1 MKSIKKID
9 AVISKIT
16 DLTKTAKEIKLT
28 LNEPLPFIAGEFVNV
43 FLEHHGQD
51 FRRAFSISS
60 DDNNNNEINLSIRL
74 TLNGTVTPL
83 FWQEDFTGRRVKVM
97 GPLGLN
103 TADKMLSNKIYL
115 FGFGIGA
122 GVVRSLAM
130 HHLRNFNLQSLVII
144 TGNRS
149 ETEIVHQDYF
159 DGLKND
165 GRVTVQYVIS
175 DPVPNS
181 LNLKGYIQEHLFGFD
196 FNDADVY
203 ICGQMVACEA
213 LKAKIN
219 EYRPVN
225 CAFFVEAFH

>member
-1 MKSIKKID
+1 MKYIKKID

-16 DLTKTAKEIKLT
+16 DLTKTAKELKLT
-28 LNEPLPFIAGEFVNV
+28 LSEPLPFIAGEFINI
-43 FLEHHGQD
+43 FLEHNGQE

-60 DDNNNNEINLSIRL
+60 DDENNKEINLSIRL
-74 TLNGTVTPL
+74 TLNGAVTPL
-83 FWQEDFTGRRVKVM
+83 FWQEDFTGCKVKVM

-103 TADKMLSNKIYL
+103 TADKMFSNKIYL

-122 GVVRSLAM
+122 GVVKALAT
-130 HHLRNFNLQSLVII
+130 HHLRNDNLQSLTII

-165 GRVTVQYVIS
+165 GRVTVQYAIS
-175 DPVPNS
+175 DSVPNS
-181 LNLKGYIQEHLFGFD
+181 LNLKGYIQDHLFGYD
-196 FNDADVY
+196 FNNADVY
-203 ICGQMVACEA
+203 ICGQVVACEA
-213 LKAKIN
+213 LKAQVN
-219 EYRPVN
+219 EYQPVN